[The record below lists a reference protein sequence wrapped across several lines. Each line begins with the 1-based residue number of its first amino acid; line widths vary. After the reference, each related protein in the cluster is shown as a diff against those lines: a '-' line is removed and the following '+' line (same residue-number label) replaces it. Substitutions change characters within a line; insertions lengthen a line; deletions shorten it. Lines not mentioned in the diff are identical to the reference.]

1 MSLLNS
7 GGTSHRE
14 QRFLNLDA
22 RIPIYVAANGPKALA
37 AAGEFGDGFITVGGE
52 PEVMQPKLASIA
64 AGAAE
69 TGRTLPPDF
78 HTAFITTSCVLQAGD
93 KFTDAR
99 VIDETGS
106 WIGCELHF
114 FYEVWKHSGGNDAI
128 IPDYFKPIWP
138 DYLKH
143 VENMSLP
150 EDAPYRQIHDGHLV
164 YLQPDE
170 RKFVTPEAVQ
180 SGCLVGTPEEIIAHV
195 QRLEAGGIKEIGLW
209 PPMDCERKVLKDFA
223 DHVMP
228 AFR

>member
-114 FYEVWKHSGGNDAI
+114 FYEVWKHSGGEHESARGCSR
-128 IPDYFKPIWP
+128 
-138 DYLKH
+138 
-143 VENMSLP
+143 MLP
-150 EDAPYRQIHDGHLV
+150 TGRS
-164 YLQPDE
+164 
-170 RKFVTPEAVQ
+170 TT
-180 SGCLVGTPEEIIAHV
+180 GTLFICSRMNESS
-195 QRLEAGGIKEIGLW
+195 
-209 PPMDCERKVLKDFA
+209 
-223 DHVMP
+223 
-228 AFR
+228 